1 MNNASIP
8 PEVVILHTAS
18 DRAVSAHI
26 HDLLKD
32 RWRVWSFSE
41 APSQQWTAD
50 VEQHISNAAITIFIW
65 SNESIRS
72 ESEVRNELL
81 YAKRKNK
88 PRLHVCVDDSDLPI
102 HASGEPTLNHHRDI
116 NTPDFAE
123 SLHNNVSN
131 LATPAPNR
139 SDRIV
144 FPRSGKSVALPCF
157 ARSVSSFETLRQ
169 PTDALIALNLHPSRD
184 PILVSAYDLSRANTT
199 SQHHIN
205 TYIEQ
210 LSASR
215 HDEPGTVLFL
225 DSGNYEA
232 SRRRNL
238 PQQGADEPVAWTVEE
253 FQQTVR
259 QWNLFDVLFS
269 FDDPHHSGTEKEMA
283 RRVIELFQLTC
294 DAARE
299 TQDVVPIIHAVP
311 SPERNVNLNKLKYV
325 ITAVVSE
332 LAPTMVAIPERE
344 IGDGILERMKNTAAI
359 RQHLDS
365 LDGKVF
371 LHLLGTGNPI
381 SIAALSASGADSF
394 DGLEWCRVAAE
405 PGTGR
410 LFHAQ
415 HGDFFSEEILRL
427 SDHPRVAQMVDDEEF
442 YMRLL
447 VQNVE
452 VYDEWM
458 ARLQSNI
465 RWYGPNGALSTV
477 GDEGIRQKLEG
488 AL

>member
-1 MNNASIP
+1 MTNASIP
-8 PEVVILHTAS
+8 PDVVILHSAS
-18 DRAVSAHI
+18 DRDVSAHI

-32 RWRVWSFSE
+32 HWRVWSFSE
-41 APSQQWTAD
+41 ASSQQWTAE
-50 VEQHISNAAITIFIW
+50 VEQHISNAAITVFIW
-65 SNESIRS
+65 SNESLRG

-81 YAKRKNK
+81 YAKRQNT
-88 PRLHVCVDDSDLPI
+88 PRLHICIDDSGLPI
-102 HASGEPTLNHHRDI
+102 HASGEPALNHHRDT
-116 NTPDFAE
+116 NTAQFVE
-123 SLHNNVSN
+123 TLHQNVSN
-131 LATPAPNR
+131 LALPAQTR
-139 SDRIV
+139 SHQID

-184 PILVSAYDLSRANTT
+184 PILVSAYDLSRSDTT
-199 SQHHIN
+199 DQHHVS

-210 LSASR
+210 LSASPN
-215 HDEPGTVLFL
+215 DQPGSVLFL

-232 SRRRNL
+232 SRRGNL
-238 PQQGADEPVAWTVEE
+238 PQLGADEPVAWTVDE

-259 QWNLFDVLFS
+259 NWTTFDVLFS
-269 FDDPHHSGTEKEMA
+269 FDDPHHAGTEHEMA
-283 RRVIELFQLTC
+283 RRVIDLFQLTC

-299 TQDVVPIIHAVP
+299 TQDVVPIVHAV
-311 SPERNVNLNKLKYV
+311 SGSDRNVNLRKLKYV
-325 ITAVVSE
+325 ISAVVSE
-332 LAPTMVAIPERE
+332 LAPKMIAIPERE
-344 IGDGILERMKNTAAI
+344 IGNGLFERMKNTSAI

-427 SDHPRVAQMVDDEEF
+427 SDHTRVARMADDEEF

-447 VQNVE
+447 VQNLE
-452 VYDEWM
+452 AYDEWM

-465 RWYGPNGALSTV
+465 RRYGPNGALSTV
-477 GDEGIRQKLEG
+477 GDEGIRKKLEG